1 MNAVNKLQDATSGA
15 ETPEGNGI
23 LKKPWVLSMMY
34 GKNSAEEGNE
44 DALLTGENE
53 QDDSAA
59 MSERKKLLQLK
70 RENTVKDLTQKLSN
84 QNIIHSPVEDGNTKS
99 INR

>member
-1 MNAVNKLQDATSGA
+1 MNAVNKLQDATGA

-34 GKNSAEEGNE
+34 GKNSAEEVCE
-44 DALLTGENE
+44 DTSLVGEYE

-59 MSERKKLLQLK
+59 TSERKKILQLK
-70 RENTVKDLTQKLSN
+70 RENTVKDLTQKLSS
-84 QNIIHSPVEDGNTKS
+84 QNIIHSPVEDGNNKN